1 MVSTAYEQKF
11 FSLPGP
17 GQSFLPYP
25 AVLLITLSLVIIG
38 DRKNIAKNLFQLNYR
53 SSQKASGVYQLIT
66 DIILVIEELPLILTV
81 NNSGLLFWHAI
92 CLPLSLPHLLVK
104 KKAWLAIYR
113 AGRINSSFQKLLEN
127 LQANPSKQQIFSYDP
142 GWGWGNGLEASSK
155 LLQTEDIKTL
165 VFSNR

>member
-1 MVSTAYEQKF
+1 VSTAYEQKF

-81 NNSGLLFWHAI
+81 NNSGLLF
-92 CLPLSLPHLLVK
+92 
-104 KKAWLAIYR
+104 
-113 AGRINSSFQKLLEN
+113 
-127 LQANPSKQQIFSYDP
+127 
-142 GWGWGNGLEASSK
+142 
-155 LLQTEDIKTL
+155 
-165 VFSNR
+165 